1 VALLLLPL
9 LLLLRSYWSYAT
21 ALASRRR
28 LTSLSTHPPRY
39 VSRARRIMANKAKGM
54 EADGYHVDFTADE
67 IDMGSEWAKR
77 TVASNIE
84 LGARQKAAAEKL
96 ENGIPSVDA
105 FGAKSSG
112 MPSGYGGGKVYDADA
127 DDGADAG
134 AEGTDASPASRY
146 TWTQQEDDVE
156 VVISLADT
164 SASKAKDLKVTIK
177 AHRIV
182 VALRAE
188 PGTVLCDVG
197 LFSPCSPDACTWT
210 VSEGGCVLS
219 LEKAEAGSWASLG
232 KDTK

>member
-1 VALLLLPL
+1 MRVACLEFVTV
-9 LLLLRSYWSYAT
+9 LRAAAARHGAGRDFVCGGFGACDALRARLRDEGIDLTDRQTEDAYLARVRGLAATGDYMLTAASAQRLRTTFGELTVDAFASGAT
-21 ALASRRR
+21 AL
-28 LTSLSTHPPRY
+28 L
-39 VSRARRIMANKAKGM
+39 ARFWSA
-54 EADGYHVDFTADE
+54 EAV
-67 IDMGSEWAKR
+67 
-77 TVASNIE
+77 
-84 LGARQKAAAEKL
+84 
-96 ENGIPSVDA
+96 
-105 FGAKSSG
+105 
-112 MPSGYGGGKVYDADA
+112 
-127 DDGADAG
+127 AG

-210 VSEGGCVLS
+210 VSEGGGVLS